1 MREPKTMISYRFS
14 LGDGERVD
22 FQVNPDRK
30 PRLGLNAPLPA
41 DWTQL
46 EFCQCTNCPLK
57 AKDHTYCPAA
67 LDIQQAAERF
77 KEVISYS
84 RVKVEVETPSRNY
97 SKECDAQTG
106 LQSLLG
112 LLMATSACPL
122 TARLKAL
129 AVFHLPFAS
138 PEETLFRTVGAH
150 LLRQYYRRKNGQEVD
165 LDLDELDQYYAELEV
180 LNEHFM
186 KRIQAASE
194 KDCNMNAVYALMG
207 IGLSVRFSLEDN
219 LTELA
224 AQFN

>member
-1 MREPKTMISYRFS
+1 MISYRFS

-22 FQVNPDRK
+22 FSIDPDRGARSERSS
-30 PRLGLNAPLPA
+30 PSPA
-41 DWTQL
+41 DWTKL
-46 EFCQCTNCPLK
+46 EFCQCRNCPLSSR
-57 AKDHTYCPAA
+57 DHTYCPAA

-77 KEVISYS
+77 KEVISYA

-106 LQSLLG
+106 LQSLIG

-150 LLRQYYRRKNGQEVD
+150 LLRQYFRRKNGQPMD
-165 LDLDELDQYYAELEV
+165 LDLQELDQFYAELEV

-186 KRIQAASE
+186 KRILAASE
-194 KDCNMNAVYALMG
+194 KDCNMNAVYVLMG
-207 IGLSVRFSLEDN
+207 IGLSVRFSLEEN
-219 LTELA
+219 LDVLA

>member
-1 MREPKTMISYRFS
+1 MISYRFS

-22 FQVNPDRK
+22 FRIDPDRK
-30 PRLGLNAPLPA
+30 PGLELNASRPA
-41 DWTQL
+41 DWTKL
-46 EFCQCTNCPLK
+46 EFCQCANCPLK
-57 AKDHTYCPAA
+57 AQDHTYCPAA

-84 RVKVEVETPSRNY
+84 RVMVEVETPSRNY

-150 LLRQYYRRKNGQEVD
+150 LIRQYYRRKSGQEID
-165 LDLDELDQYYAELEV
+165 LDLNELDQYYAELEV

-194 KDCNMNAVYALMG
+194 NDCNMNAVYALMG

-219 LTELA
+219 LNELA